1 MIATEIHVMII
12 ELVIGR
18 FAQIRSAFA
27 GKPWASPPSAK
38 AESGEHNQR
47 TMVDRID
54 RMDECMGA
62 SGALALS
69 VHRRQCKHNF
79 RKVSPKIGLPLFL
92 GVFTCHLLPELP
104 NYPRHE

>member
-1 MIATEIHVMII
+1 
-12 ELVIGR
+12 
-18 FAQIRSAFA
+18 
-27 GKPWASPPSAK
+27 
-38 AESGEHNQR
+38 
-47 TMVDRID
+47 
-54 RMDECMGA
+54 MDECMGA

-104 NYPRHE
+104 KYRRHE